1 MAIAYDA
8 TSRGTGTASHTCSGS
23 ERILIVS
30 AVSQSGTSVPTYN
43 GVSMTSLTS
52 QTTAHHKHEVF
63 YLIAPATGANNI
75 VCTGGTWVATSY
87 TGVSQVAPIDS
98 SNSGQTASYTI
109 NVATTV
115 VASNCWIV
123 SATGASFNSNSY
135 TSNSNRTDR
144 FTSTVIQP
152 ATPYMNTSIGD
163 SNGTVGTGSQSTT
176 HSQTGGAGTGY
187 SIVGIDLSLSPFVI
201 IDYPVTIAQG
211 SFTFTGYD
219 AVISKGVQ
227 YALSLAHTTFS
238 YTGYILSFILDL
250 YTRVVNK
257 ARNSVSVVN
266 KTRSAV
272 ATVTN
277 KARNVVSVINKTR
290 N

>member
-23 ERILIVS
+23 DRLLIVS

-43 GVSMTSLTS
+43 GVSTTSLTS

-63 YLIAPATGANNI
+63 YLVAPATGANDI
-75 VCTGGTWVATSY
+75 VCTGGTWVAASY
-87 TGVSQVAPIDS
+87 TGVSQVSPIDS

-115 VASNCWIV
+115 VASDCWLV

-152 ATPYMNTSIGD
+152 GTPYMNTSIGD
-163 SNGTVGTGSQSTT
+163 SNGTIGTGSQSTT
-176 HSQTGGAGTGY
+176 HSESGGAGTGY
-187 SIVGIDLSLSPFVI
+187 SIVGIDLSLKPFVVV
-201 IDYPVTIAQG
+201 DYPLTIAQG
-211 SFTFTGYD
+211 AFSYTGYN
-219 AVISKGVQ
+219 ASFAKGFT

-238 YTGYILSFILDL
+238 YTGYTLSFILNL
-250 YTRVVNK
+250 YTRVTNRVK
-257 ARNSVSVVN
+257 HA
-266 KTRSAV
+266 T
-272 ATVTN
+272 TVTN
-277 KARNVVSVINKTR
+277 RTKNAVGTVTNRVKNSTTVTNRPKS
-290 N
+290 

>member
-1 MAIAYDA
+1 
-8 TSRGTGTASHTCSGS
+8 
-23 ERILIVS
+23 
-30 AVSQSGTSVPTYN
+30 
-43 GVSMTSLTS
+43 MTSLTS
-52 QTTAHHKHEVF
+52 QTTAQHKHEVF
-63 YLIAPATGANNI
+63 YLIAPATGTNNI
-75 VCTGGTWVATSY
+75 VCTGGTWAAASY

-163 SNGTVGTGSQSTT
+163 SNGSVGTGSQSTT
-176 HSQTGGAGTGY
+176 HSETGGAGTGY

-201 IDYPVTIAQG
+201 IDYPITIAQG
-211 SFTFTGYD
+211 AFTYTGYD
-219 AVISKGVQ
+219 VAITKGLTYV
-227 YALSLAHTTFS
+227 LSLAQASFS
-238 YTGYILSFILDL
+238 YTGYTLSFILDL
-250 YTRVVNK
+250 YTRVTNRVKN
-257 ARNSVSVVN
+257 A
-266 KTRSAV
+266 T
-272 ATVTN
+272 TVTN
-277 KARNVVSVINKTR
+277 RSKTASASVTNRVKNATTVTNR
-290 N
+290 PKS